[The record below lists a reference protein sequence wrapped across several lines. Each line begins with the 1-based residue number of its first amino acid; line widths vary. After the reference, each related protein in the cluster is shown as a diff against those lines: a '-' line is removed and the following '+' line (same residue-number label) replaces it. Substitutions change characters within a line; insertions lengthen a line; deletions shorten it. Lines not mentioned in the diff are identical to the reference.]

1 MQIYDLIIVGG
12 GPCGLAAGIEASKA
26 GLKHLI
32 LEKGSMTESLR
43 KYPKRMRFFSTAEN
57 IEIGGIPFPISG
69 VKATR
74 DEALQYYRKVAGYY
88 KLNFQLFTEVN
99 TIEKQDNIFVVIA
112 KDGQSFLSKKVVLAT
127 GYFDFPRRLGISGE
141 DLAHVSN
148 YYDEPFK
155 YSYTKVVIVGGANSA
170 VEAALELY
178 RHDVD
183 VTVVHKGPDFRQ
195 TVKYW
200 LIPDVKNR
208 VKEGKIKTKFN
219 ALITKIEATRIE
231 IENVENG
238 EKEWLEADFVFLLV
252 GYVPDAD
259 LLKNCGVTLI
269 EPSMVPV
276 YDPETFE
283 TNVSGLYVCGTVMA
297 GVHTEKVFIENGRDH
312 AAAIIDHITKKPI
325 RKVKELIERL

>member
-1 MQIYDLIIVGG
+1 MIDVLIVGS
-12 GPCGLAAGIEASKA
+12 GPCGLAVAIEAAKN
-26 GLKHLI
+26 GLSHLI
-32 LEKGSMTESLR
+32 LEKGSITESLR

-88 KLNFQLFTEVN
+88 KLNFKLFAEVVDIQKIDHHFEFR
-99 TIEKQDNIFVVIA
+99 TAAGDTYRARKVVI
-112 KDGQSFLSKKVVLAT
+112 AT
-127 GYFDFPRRLGISGE
+127 GYFDFPRQLGVPGE
-141 DLAHVSN
+141 NLPNVSN

-183 VTVVHKGPDFRQ
+183 VTIVHKGDDFRQ

-208 VKEGKIKTKFN
+208 VREGKIKTKFN
-219 ALITKIEATRIE
+219 RVVREFRSDSVLIEDTQT
-231 IENVENG
+231 G
-238 EKEWLEADFVFLLV
+238 ETETLPADFVLSLV
-252 GYVPDAD
+252 GYTPDAEF
-259 LLKNCGVTLI
+259 LKRAGI
-269 EPSMVPV
+269 ELKAGSLVPN
-276 YDPETFE
+276 YNPDTFE
-283 TNVSGLYVCGTVMA
+283 TNVSGLYVSGTVIA
-297 GVHTEKVFIENGRDH
+297 GIHTEKVFIENGRDH
-312 AAAIIDHITKKPI
+312 AEAIIDHVLDRPT
-325 RKVKELIERL
+325 RRVKELIERI